1 MEFKDNLYR
10 IRKEKGMSQEELAA
24 LCDVSRQAISKW
36 ENGTANPDMENLKIL
51 SRSLQVS
58 IDELLGN
65 KIPLE
70 KEVVKEKEVI
80 YVHNRYTYEKRY
92 RSKLSICGIP
102 LVDINVG
109 RGRTEEGY
117 WRVAKGII
125 ASGNVSVGVISIGL
139 LSVGLC
145 SLGLLTLGLL
155 FAIGPLALSY
165 FAIGCLAIG
174 YISIGAIAI
183 GVYSIGAISIG
194 FKFAIGALA
203 YGEIAMG
210 TNPVGDIVYHLRSS
224 NTCFLDSQE
233 YLQFQEYLSR
243 ESLPKIIE
251 FFVQV
256 IPLC

>member
-36 ENGTANPDMENLKIL
+36 ENGTANPDMENLKTL
-51 SRSLQVS
+51 SRSLRVS

-102 LVDINVG
+102 LVDIIVG

-117 WRVAKGII
+117 WRVAK
-125 ASGNVSVGVISIGL
+125 GNVSVGVISIGL